1 MVGGIGT
8 ELERERERKREKVW
22 HVDRWGTVAHGDKG
36 VTVHRLFDYLATL
49 STVS

>member
-1 MVGGIGT
+1 MLEGGIGG
-8 ELERERERKREKVW
+8 RKS
-22 HVDRWGTVAHGDKG
+22 GTYTGEHGCTGDKG